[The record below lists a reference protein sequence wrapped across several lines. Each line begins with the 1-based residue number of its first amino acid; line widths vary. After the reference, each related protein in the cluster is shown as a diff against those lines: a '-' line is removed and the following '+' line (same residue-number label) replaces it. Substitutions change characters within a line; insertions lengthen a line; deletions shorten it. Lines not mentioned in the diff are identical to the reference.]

1 MSARLAPV
9 PIVTPVRKPTRA
21 CSRLEFGVPDREIA
35 ARLAALRR
43 ESVDLERRLRAD
55 DFAAPDSATTGA
67 ARSTYRTEIDG
78 ALDTMPFPQRAIQQ
92 VPRIGDET
100 ERAEWPVAAMEE
112 LTEIRTRLDAAISRL
127 A

>member
-1 MSARLAPV
+1 M
-9 PIVTPVRKPTRA
+9 
-21 CSRLEFGVPDREIA
+21 PDREIA

-55 DFAAPDSATTGA
+55 DFAAPDSCDYW
-67 ARSTYRTEIDG
+67 RSQIDAYRSAIDG

-92 VPRIGDET
+92 VPRVGDET
-100 ERAEWPVAAMEE
+100 ERAEWPMAALEE
-112 LTEIRTRLDAAISRL
+112 LTEIRTRLDAAINRL

>member
-1 MSARLAPV
+1 MP
-9 PIVTPVRKPTRA
+9 
-21 CSRLEFGVPDREIA
+21 EIA

-55 DFAAPDSATTGA
+55 DFAAPDSTTYWREQIDGF
-67 ARSTYRTEIDG
+67 RTEIDG

-92 VPRIGDET
+92 VPRADPQVENAAWSG
-100 ERAEWPVAAMEE
+100 VALEE

-127 A
+127 G

>member
-1 MSARLAPV
+1 M
-9 PIVTPVRKPTRA
+9 
-21 CSRLEFGVPDREIA
+21 PDREIA

-55 DFAAPDSATTGA
+55 DFSAEDSCDYW
-67 ARSTYRTEIDG
+67 RSQIDTYRIEIDG
-78 ALDTMPFPQRAIQQ
+78 ALGTLPFPQRAIQQ
-92 VPRIGDET
+92 VPRVGDET
-100 ERAEWPVAAMEE
+100 ERADWPEAALDE

>member
-1 MSARLAPV
+1 
-9 PIVTPVRKPTRA
+9 
-21 CSRLEFGVPDREIA
+21 VPDREIA

-55 DFAAPDSATTGA
+55 DFSAPDSCDYW
-67 ARSTYRTEIDG
+67 RSQIDSYRTEIDG

-100 ERAEWPVAAMEE
+100 DRAEWPTAAMEE

-127 A
+127 G

>member
-1 MSARLAPV
+1 M
-9 PIVTPVRKPTRA
+9 
-21 CSRLEFGVPDREIA
+21 PDREIA

-55 DFAAPDSATTGA
+55 DFSASDSCDYW
-67 ARSTYRTEIDG
+67 RSQIDSYRSEIDG

-100 ERAEWPVAAMEE
+100 ERAEWPVAAVEE
-112 LTEIRTRLDAAISRL
+112 LTEIRTRLDTAISRL
-127 A
+127 E

>member
-1 MSARLAPV
+1 MV
-9 PIVTPVRKPTRA
+9 
-21 CSRLEFGVPDREIA
+21 VPDREIA

-55 DFAAPDSATTGA
+55 DFSAPDSCDYW
-67 ARSTYRTEIDG
+67 RSQIDSYRLEIDG
-78 ALDTMPFPQRAIQQ
+78 ALATMPFPQRAIQQ
-92 VPRIGDET
+92 VPRIGDEVD
-100 ERAEWPVAAMEE
+100 RAAWPVAVMEE